1 VGCADVVQLIFE
13 ITYTCPCNC
22 PFCPIKKLKLKG
34 ELLPLTDYTRILELF
49 KQYYRD
55 DEYAVVLSGGEP
67 GTVSFLKKYVD
78 AARRLGYTVT
88 IVTNA
93 YNIRNI
99 LEARPDVIELSI
111 DYFGEKHDKIRVL
124 PGLFNNAMKL
134 IALATRLGIPVVIRS
149 TLMKDNIHDIL
160 KLRKHLDN
168 NGLRDVP
175 IIAMP
180 VRGAPDLK
188 PSQQQ
193 IEELAKHEG
202 IYLSDNCP
210 AGISSFVITPDREV
224 LACIF
229 YRKKLGQFWRFTKE
243 ELDGVIKEGA
253 KIPRFP
259 CEIQ

>member
-1 VGCADVVQLIFE
+1 MVQLIFE

-22 PFCPIKKLKLKG
+22 PFCPIKKLKLEGK
-34 ELLPLTDYTRILELF
+34 LLPLTDYTRILELF

-55 DEYAVVLSGGEP
+55 DEYAAVLSGGEP

-88 IVTNA
+88 VVTNA

-111 DYFGEKHDKIRVL
+111 DYFGEKHDKTRGL

-134 IALATRLGIPVVIRS
+134 ITLATRLGIPVVIRS
-149 TLMKDNIHDIL
+149 TLMKDNMYDIM
-160 KLRKHLDN
+160 KLRKHLDE
-168 NGLRDVP
+168 NGLKEVP
-175 IIAMP
+175 IIVMP
-180 VRGAPDLK
+180 VRGAKELK
-188 PSQQQ
+188 PTKHQ
-193 IEELAKHEG
+193 IEELNNDG

-243 ELDGVIKEGA
+243 ELDNILREGS

-259 CEIQ
+259 CEK